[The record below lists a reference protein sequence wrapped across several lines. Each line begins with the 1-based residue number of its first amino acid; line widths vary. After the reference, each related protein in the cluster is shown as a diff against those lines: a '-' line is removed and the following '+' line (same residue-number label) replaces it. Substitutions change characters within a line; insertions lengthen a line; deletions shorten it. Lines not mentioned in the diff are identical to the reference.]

1 MVLSPFELLQQS
13 RGHVELSMVLIQESI
28 TQVPKPFLNI
38 YIVFIHHLLFALT
51 LAFVGNHTTTAT
63 ENPVLYN

>member
-28 TQVPKPFLNI
+28 TQVPKPFLTI
-38 YIVFIHHLLFALT
+38 YIAFIHHLLFALT
-51 LAFVGNHTTTAT
+51 LAFVGNHTATAI
-63 ENPVLYN
+63 ENSVLYN